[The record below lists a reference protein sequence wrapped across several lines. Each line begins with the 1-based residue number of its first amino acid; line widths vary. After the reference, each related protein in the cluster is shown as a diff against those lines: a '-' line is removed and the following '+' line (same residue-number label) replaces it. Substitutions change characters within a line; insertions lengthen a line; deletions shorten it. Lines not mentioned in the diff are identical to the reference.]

1 VTDQPL
7 PPTTDGLVLIRA
19 PVPGEARVLVAG
31 RDEAFYRW
39 LGPGDDEPQPAGCI
53 HAGGQLV
60 GWVDYD
66 TGRDWLE
73 PGEVNVGYH
82 VFAPHRGRGYA
93 TRAVQLLLHHLAV
106 RTGYTVASLLIDPAN
121 QRSLALAAR
130 IGAVAAA
137 HPGGRYF
144 RRPVPPLSYSD
155 GLVTIRPPRPGETGW
170 SRGEPFGS
178 GPRWAFCTETAD
190 AGCVGY
196 AECDLA
202 SDRMPRGEASIRS
215 TCLPEHRGLGH
226 ESRAARLVTHFL
238 RDHTGARQAECPDP
252 GIAGWR
258 ICRR

>member
-1 VTDQPL
+1 VTDPPL

-39 LGPGDDEPQPAGCI
+39 LGPGAGEPRPAGCI
-53 HAGGQLV
+53 HVAGQIV

-66 TGRDWLE
+66 RDHDWLE

-82 VFAPHRGRGYA
+82 VFAPHRGHGYA
-93 TRAVQLLLHHLAV
+93 TRAVQLLLHHLSV
-106 RTGYTVASLLIDPAN
+106 RTGHTVASLLIDPAN

-130 IGAVAAA
+130 IRAVAAA

-155 GLVTIRPPRPGETGW
+155 GVVTIRPARPGEVGW
-170 SRGEPFGS
+170 SRSEPFGR
-178 GPRWAFCTETAD
+178 GPRWVFCAELAD
-190 AGCVGY
+190 AGCVGH

-215 TCLPEHRGLGH
+215 TCLPEYRGNGH
-226 ESRAARLVTHFL
+226 ERRAARLVTHFL
-238 RDHTGARQAECPDP
+238 RDHTGARV
-252 GIAGWR
+252 IAT
-258 ICRR
+258 

>member
-1 VTDQPL
+1 VSDQPL

-19 PVPGEARVLVAG
+19 PEPGDAQVLVAG
-31 RDEAFYRW
+31 RDDAFYRW
-39 LGPGDDEPQPAGCI
+39 LGPGDDQPRPAGCI
-53 HAGGQLV
+53 HAGGQIV

-66 TGRDWLE
+66 TGHDWLE

-93 TRAVQLLLHHLAV
+93 TRAVQLLLHHLSV

-155 GLVTIRPPRPGETGW
+155 GVVTIRPPRPGEAGW
-170 SRGEPFGS
+170 SRSEPFGS
-178 GPRWAFCTETAD
+178 GPRWVFCAETAD
-190 AGCVGY
+190 AGCVGSVG
-196 AECDLA
+196 CDLA
-202 SDRMPRGEASIRS
+202 SDRMPRGEASIWS
-215 TCLPEHRGLGH
+215 ACLPGHRGQGL
-226 ESRAARLVTHFL
+226 ESRAARLVTCFL
-238 RDHTGARQAECPDP
+238 RDHTGAIRAP
-252 GIAGWR
+252 GPSRSRGA
-258 ICRR
+258 